1 MVKIVPTSH
10 CHQKID
16 SQQRS
21 CSHHGVIIPC
31 SHFATPI
38 MVLYRKW
45 ANDLGAE
52 WPNWKIN
59 FAKRLCEVIA
69 RKGLNFIDWIS
80 NWKSPKFNILN
91 LIQWHKFNLYQAE
104 LFRSLIMER
113 WLHYISIPVLYLKSW
128 KEMLLQNSMVLCFQ
142 VSSLCNLKCC
152 LFSKLQPNDVVL
164 PTLTL
169 FKFFCLP

>member
-1 MVKIVPTSH
+1 MVFALS
-10 CHQKID
+10 QK
-16 SQQRS
+16 SESYHRF
-21 CSHHGVIIPC
+21 C
-31 SHFATPI
+31 SHFTTP
-38 MVLYRKW
+38 MMELCRKF
-45 ANDLGAE
+45 ANNLGAKV
-52 WPNWKIN
+52 PNWKTN
-59 FAKRLCEVIA
+59 LSKVIA